1 MIDVKLS
8 IVNSKPEI
16 FRIIRVDE
24 NINLQLFHEVIQ
36 ASFDWSNVHSHFYKI
51 DKNIVKNEED
61 IALGDALT
69 SKTPIIY
76 VYDLADFW
84 TIEITLVSKNTEA
97 PGKKPVC
104 LEGQGKSP
112 PEDSGGIINYCEVLE
127 LLVKHNQGNRQ
138 YPLIADWLGENYNPN
153 EFNCEQV
160 NQNFKNLVF

>member
-36 ASFDWSNVHSHFYKI
+36 AAFEWSNMHSHFYNA
-51 DKNIVKNEED
+51 DKSILKNEEE
-61 IALGDALT
+61 ILLGNALNKWESL
-69 SKTPIIY
+69 IY

-84 TIEITLVSKNTEA
+84 TISISLLATNSGELS
-97 PGKKPVC
+97 KKPVC
-104 LEGQGKSP
+104 LQGQGKSP

-127 LLVKHNQGNRQ
+127 LLAKHNKGDRQ

-160 NQNFKNLVF
+160 NLNFKNLVL

>member
-51 DKNIVKNEED
+51 DKNIVRNEED
-61 IALGDALT
+61 ITLGNALT
-69 SKTPIIY
+69 SETRIIY

-84 TIEITLVSKNTEA
+84 TIDITLVSQNTGTQ
-97 PGKKPVC
+97 GKKPVC

-160 NQNFKNLVF
+160 NQNFKNLVL